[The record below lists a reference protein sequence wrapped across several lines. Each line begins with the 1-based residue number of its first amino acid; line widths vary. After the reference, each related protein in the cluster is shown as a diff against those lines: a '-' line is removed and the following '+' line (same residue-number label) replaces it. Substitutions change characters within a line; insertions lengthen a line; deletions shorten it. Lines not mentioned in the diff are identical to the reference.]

1 MNNLTFNRFQMQSEI
16 QGLVEKITY
25 RSEDTG
31 YTIGKLRVK
40 DCRDLVVFTGSL
52 LSVNPGEL
60 LKLKGEWFDHPKYGS
75 QFRVDSYLSLVPATV
90 KGIEKYLSSSLIK
103 GIGPVMAKRIVAQFG
118 VKTLDIIENS
128 LEMLREVDGIGLK
141 RIKMIERAWVEQ
153 KEIKEVMLFL
163 QNHGVSSA
171 YATRIF
177 KRYGQRAIQ
186 VVKENPYRLATDV
199 SGIGF
204 VTADKIAID
213 MGIANDSQVRVE
225 SGLLYVL
232 QLLSDEGHVYY
243 PYELLIEECKKVL
256 NVERNI
262 IVKTFSAIAL
272 DKRIV
277 IEDLNEDGEIKVN
290 HKAIYLSKFY
300 TSEVGIVTYL
310 KRFLNK
316 KKTLWQFDCEDPL
329 DWVQNRT
336 HINLAANQKIA
347 IKKSITEKLV
357 VITGC
362 PGTGKTTIINSIIK
376 IYQKLGQKI
385 VLAAPT
391 GRAAK
396 RISEVTG
403 CEAKTIHRLLGFK
416 PGGSGFKKDEQDPL
430 DAGLIV
436 IDEASMVDTLLM
448 YHFLKAVPP
457 EATVVFVG
465 DVFQLPS
472 VGAGNV
478 LKDIIDSHVVS
489 TVNLD
494 EIFRQSRQSE
504 IVVNAHRVN
513 NGKMP
518 DLHPNRNKIQDF
530 YFISI
535 EEPEKI
541 IEKIIFLCKE
551 RIPHRFK
558 FDPVKDIQVLTPMNK
573 GNLGA
578 HYLNIQLQAALNPS
592 SKELRIGG
600 KVFKEN
606 DKVMQIV
613 NNYDKDVF
621 NGDVGIVTTIDNE
634 DHEVT
639 VDFEGKVRVYDYKD
653 LDEIILAYAVS
664 VHKAQGSEYPVV
676 VMPVHTQHFILLQR
690 NLLYTAIT
698 RGRKLVVLLGTKK
711 ALSVAINNNKPQRRY
726 TYLKARLK
734 LLLE

>member
-1 MNNLTFNRFQMQSEI
+1 MNNPTFNRFQMQSEI

-31 YTIGKLRVK
+31 FTIGKLRVK
-40 DCRDLVVFTGSL
+40 DCKDLVVFTGNL

-75 QFRVDSYLSLVPATV
+75 QFRVDSYLSVVPATV
-90 KGIEKYLSSSLIK
+90 RGIEKYLSSSLIK

-177 KRYGQRAIQ
+177 KRYGRRSIQ
-186 VVKENPYRLATDV
+186 VVKQNPYRLATDV

-256 NVERNI
+256 NVEREI
-262 IVKTFSAIAL
+262 IVKAFGAIAL

-300 TSEVGIVTYL
+300 TSEVGIVTHL
-310 KRFLNK
+310 KRFLSK
-316 KKTLWQFDCEDPL
+316 KKTLLQFDCEEAL

-336 HINLAANQKIA
+336 HINLAANQRIA
-347 IKKSITEKLV
+347 IKKSITEKLM

-448 YHFLKAVPP
+448 YHFLKAVPQ

-513 NGKMP
+513 NGDMP
-518 DLHPNRNKIQDF
+518 ELHPNRNKAQDF

-541 IEKIIFLCKE
+541 VQQIIFLCKE

-600 KVFKEN
+600 KVFKES

-621 NGDVGIVTTIDNE
+621 NGDLGIITAIDNE

-639 VDFEGKVRVYDYKD
+639 VDFEGKVVLYDYKD
-653 LDEIILAYAVS
+653 LDEIVLAYAVS

-698 RGRKLVVLLGTKK
+698 RGKKLVVLLGTKK

>member
-1 MNNLTFNRFQMQSEI
+1 
-16 QGLVEKITY
+16 
-25 RSEDTG
+25 
-31 YTIGKLRVK
+31 
-40 DCRDLVVFTGSL
+40 
-52 LSVNPGEL
+52 
-60 LKLKGEWFDHPKYGS
+60 
-75 QFRVDSYLSLVPATV
+75 
-90 KGIEKYLSSSLIK
+90 
-103 GIGPVMAKRIVAQFG
+103 
-118 VKTLDIIENS
+118 
-128 LEMLREVDGIGLK
+128 
-141 RIKMIERAWVEQ
+141 
-153 KEIKEVMLFL
+153 
-163 QNHGVSSA
+163 VSSA

-177 KRYGQRAIQ
+177 KRYGQRSIQ
-186 VVKENPYRLATDV
+186 VVKQNPYRLATDV

-256 NVERNI
+256 NVEREI
-262 IVKTFSAIAL
+262 IVKAFGAIAL

-300 TSEVGIVTYL
+300 TSEVGIVTHL
-310 KRFLNK
+310 KRFLSK
-316 KKTLWQFDCEDPL
+316 KKTLLQFDCEEAL

-336 HINLAANQKIA
+336 HINLAANQRIA
-347 IKKSITEKLV
+347 IKKSITEKLM

-448 YHFLKAVPP
+448 YHFLKAVPQ

-513 NGKMP
+513 NGDMP
-518 DLHPNRNKIQDF
+518 ELHPNRNKAQDF

-541 IEKIIFLCKE
+541 VQQIIFLCKE

-600 KVFKEN
+600 KVFKES

-621 NGDVGIVTTIDNE
+621 NGDLGIITAIDNE

-639 VDFEGKVRVYDYKD
+639 VDFEGKVVLYDYKD
-653 LDEIILAYAVS
+653 LDEIVLAYAVS

-698 RGRKLVVLLGTKK
+698 RGKKLVVLLGTKK